1 MTPSTITVEI
11 TIDEP
16 PHPDACVE
24 SLIQAVVVAAD
35 LRGYCSGQIGIRI
48 CDDATIRGINHR
60 HLEHDYA
67 TDVISFGYTDEPP
80 LVEGELVVSVETAE
94 RTASRLPGWSTQN
107 ELILYVV
114 HGVLH
119 ICSMDDTDEVSR
131 ADMRAAER
139 AVLTRLGIADIS
151 KFGADEAETCE
162 NEVKDAPWEIN

>member
-1 MTPSTITVEI
+1 MTPSSITVEI

-16 PHPDACVE
+16 PHPDVCVD
-24 SLIQAVVVAAD
+24 SLTRAVCLAAN
-35 LRGYCSGQIGIRI
+35 LRNYSIGQIGLRL
-48 CDDATIRGINHR
+48 CDDAAIRAINCR

-80 LVEGELVVSVETAE
+80 FVEGELVVSLETAE
-94 RTASRLPGWSTQN
+94 RTASSLPGWSTQN

-131 ADMRAAER
+131 AEMRAAER
-139 AVLTRLGIADIS
+139 TVLTRLGITDIS
-151 KFGADEAETCE
+151 RFGADEAETCE
-162 NEVKDAPWEIN
+162 SESSDAPLEIN